1 MWKMFSEDSDLE
13 GTDWDDF
20 LNGAGKDSSIEG
32 HVGILVDKADT
43 EKVDEEVKTRAD
55 EKEQKIYPYVAL
67 YRALNILD
75 WEWDRDKINRPFLKY
90 LKLYDDEDRQYRL
103 WWPNKW
109 EIWEEPELTGGV
121 DLKTTEGQK
130 MSIDPKQDAVWVGGG
145 DNPLG
150 EIPFVWLYNV
160 KTAKRSLGK
169 SDLTDIAPV
178 DASIICNL
186 SQADEIIDYGAFPMM
201 RKPKPEKGET
211 PNDEA
216 GITAILEFDP
226 EHPESKPD
234 WLTAAVK
241 EPMDAIMNYI
251 AKKIE
256 EIYRT
261 ANVGGMAS
269 MEVSTQAKS
278 GAALQAEFQLLNAK
292 LVGKGRRL
300 KEAEETVIRYWM
312 QWQEIE
318 DNPITVER
326 AESYDVA
333 NLAQDLANIMTANT
347 IVKSETFKKTTQKK
361 VARIMLPGESDADL
375 KVIDDEIDSYEPP
388 VIDIAP
394 TSEPPGGSEED
405 EDEDEGLTGTE

>member
-1 MWKMFSEDSDLE
+1 
-13 GTDWDDF
+13 
-20 LNGAGKDSSIEG
+20 
-32 HVGILVDKADT
+32 
-43 EKVDEEVKTRAD
+43 
-55 EKEQKIYPYVAL
+55 
-67 YRALNILD
+67 
-75 WEWDRDKINRPFLKY
+75 
-90 LKLYDDEDRQYRL
+90 
-103 WWPNKW
+103 
-109 EIWEEPELTGGV
+109 
-121 DLKTTEGQK
+121 
-130 MSIDPKQDAVWVGGG
+130 
-145 DNPLG
+145 
-150 EIPFVWLYNV
+150 V